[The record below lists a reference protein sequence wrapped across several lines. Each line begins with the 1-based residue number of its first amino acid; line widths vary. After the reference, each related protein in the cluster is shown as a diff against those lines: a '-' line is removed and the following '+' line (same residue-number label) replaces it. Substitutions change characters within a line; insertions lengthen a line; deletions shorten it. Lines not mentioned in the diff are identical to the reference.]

1 MRRSMAVLIGAAVL
15 AAMIPT
21 GSALAAEDEV
31 STRLEILI
39 GFPAAAG
46 DSGAAV
52 ELTTGTV
59 ILLGDEGRPRHD
71 DPVVERA
78 LAFAGTVDKL
88 WTTFRL
94 DPERRERYAR
104 SYVARRGETYT
115 VQDVPETDVQ
125 ISSTLMELTADSAI
139 YRVRFTEGATAL
151 ADSTVS
157 VARGGRAVV
166 GGMDGESAPYLFVVV
181 EPSSIGDVQAVPF
194 KMGGD
199 LSEPRKIE
207 GVVPVFPEAARA
219 SKTQGTVVL
228 QTVIDE
234 EGVVRDLEV
243 LRSADPALD
252 QAAAEAVRQWR
263 FEPAKLADG
272 TPVAVSYVLTIRFAL
287 K

>member
-15 AAMIPT
+15 AAVIPA

-39 GFPAAAG
+39 GFPAGEG

-157 VARGGRAVV
+157 VTRGGRAVV
-166 GGMDGESAPYLFVVV
+166 GGMDGASAPYLFVVV
-181 EPSSIGDVQAVPF
+181 EPSPLEDVRAIPF
-194 KMGGD
+194 KLGGD
-199 LSEPRKIE
+199 LSEPRKIG
-207 GVVPVFPEAARA
+207 GVIPVFPEAARA

>member
-115 VQDVPETDVQ
+115 VQDVPETDVG
-125 ISSTLMELTADSAI
+125 ISATLLELTADSAI

>member
-1 MRRSMAVLIGAAVL
+1 MHVLSGAMVVATVMVPPPAAV
-15 AAMIPT
+15 A
-21 GSALAAEDEV
+21 GENEV

-39 GFPAAAG
+39 GFPEAAG
-46 DSGAAV
+46 DSGDAV

-59 ILLGDEGRPRHD
+59 ILLGEEGRLRHD

-78 LAFAGTVDKL
+78 LAFARTVDKL

-94 DPERRERYAR
+94 DPERRKKYAR
-104 SYVARRGETYT
+104 FYVARRGETFT
-115 VQDVPETDVQ
+115 VQDVPETDVR

-139 YRVRFTEGATAL
+139 YRVKFIEGTSTL

-181 EPSSIGDVQAVPF
+181 EPSPVEDVQAIPF

-207 GVVPVFPEAARA
+207 GVIPAFPEAARA
-219 SKTQGTVVL
+219 NRVEGVVVL

-234 EGVVRDLEV
+234 DGVVRDLEV

-272 TPVAVSYVLTIRFAL
+272 TPVAVYYVLTIRFAL
-287 K
+287 Q